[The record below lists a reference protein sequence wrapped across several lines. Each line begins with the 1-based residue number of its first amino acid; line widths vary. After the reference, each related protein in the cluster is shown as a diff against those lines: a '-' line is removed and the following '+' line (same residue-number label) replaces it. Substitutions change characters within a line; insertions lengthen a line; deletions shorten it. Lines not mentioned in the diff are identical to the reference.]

1 MDTVHLKSVL
11 RYFLTPFIT
20 NRRYE
25 INEKRNLKTK
35 NSKKVKMINS
45 HIRVINSDVGFLDET
60 KLDTIAVSCIISNEQ
75 Y

>member
-1 MDTVHLKSVL
+1 MDTVNLKSVL

-25 INEKRNLKTK
+25 INEKRNLTTK

-45 HIRVINSDVGFLDET
+45 RIRVIHIDVDFLDET
-60 KLDTIAVSCIISNEQ
+60 KLATIAVSCITC
-75 Y
+75 